1 MIPISQS
8 LLGEEEKRAVIEV
21 LDSGIIAQGPRVG
34 AFEEAFA
41 EMCEVK
47 YAVATTSGTTALHIA
62 LMALGIG
69 EGDEV
74 ITTPFTFIATGNSI
88 VYSGARPVFV
98 DIDPDTFNIN
108 PALISS
114 AITSKT
120 KAIMP
125 VHLYGLC
132 CDLEPILEIAEMH
145 KLHVIED
152 ACQAPGGSYK
162 GKRAGSFGI
171 GVFSLYQTKNITSG
185 EGGMIT
191 TNDAAFAEKC
201 RIARQHGMV
210 KRYIHAEFGFNFRMS
225 DIHAAVG
232 LAQLQ
237 KLEAF
242 NEKRRENAQYL
253 SSHLKGVEIPFVPYG
268 YDHVFHQ
275 YTIRVDASLR
285 DDLQAYLLANGIE
298 SDVYYPI
305 PIHNQVFY
313 RQELG
318 YKVSMPESELAANE
332 VLSLPVHPGLSK
344 GDLEKIANAV
354 NSFMKEKEASE
365 ETQSAKETR

>member
-1 MIPISQS
+1 MIPISKS
-8 LLGEEEKRAVIEV
+8 LLGEEEKKAVIEV
-21 LDSGIIAQGPRVG
+21 LDSGLITQGPRVG
-34 AFEEAFA
+34 AFEAAFA
-41 EMCEVK
+41 EMCGVK
-47 YAVATTSGTTALHIA
+47 YAIATTSGTTALHVV

-98 DIDPDTFNIN
+98 DIDPDTYNID
-108 PALISS
+108 PAKIPQV
-114 AITSKT
+114 ITPKT

-132 CDLEPILEIAEMH
+132 CDMDPILEIAEEH
-145 KLHVIED
+145 GLHVIED

-162 GKRAGSFGI
+162 GRRAGSFGI

-191 TNDAAFAEKC
+191 TNDPVFAEKC

-210 KRYIHAEFGFNFRMS
+210 KRYYHAEFGFNFRMS

-237 KLEAF
+237 KLETF
-242 NEKRRENAQYL
+242 NQKRRENARFL
-253 SSHLKGVEIPFVPYG
+253 SSHLEGVKIPVVPEG

-275 YTIRVDASLR
+275 YTIRVDGSIREELR
-285 DDLQAYLLANGIE
+285 TYLLENGIE
-298 SDVYYPI
+298 ADVYYPV
-305 PIHNQVFY
+305 PIHKQIFY
-313 RQELG
+313 SEELT
-318 YKVSMPESELAANE
+318 YKVSMPQSELAANE
-332 VLSLPVHPGLSK
+332 VLSLPVHPGLSQE
-344 GDLEKIANAV
+344 DLEKITETVNA
-354 NSFMKEKEASE
+354 FIHKKKERDADK
-365 ETQSAKETR
+365 R